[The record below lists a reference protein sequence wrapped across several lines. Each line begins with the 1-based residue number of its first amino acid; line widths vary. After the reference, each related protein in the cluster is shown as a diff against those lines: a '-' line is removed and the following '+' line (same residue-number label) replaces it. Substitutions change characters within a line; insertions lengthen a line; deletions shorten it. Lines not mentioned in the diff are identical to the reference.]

1 MKAWLRSGQD
11 GKWEGPERAKR
22 TESPGH
28 AIPSPITA
36 TLALLAFFGGAEVAL
51 AAEPTKNVKNVGAE
65 VAPDG
70 GLLFENLVTVHAD
83 LVKILDEAGGYTN
96 LELLGNELDAVA
108 GLRVI
113 QIQG

>member
-1 MKAWLRSGQD
+1 MTAWSRSEQD

-36 TLALLAFFGGAEVAL
+36 TPALLAFFD
-51 AAEPTKNVKNVGAE
+51 GAE

-70 GLLFENLVTVHAD
+70 GLLLEHLVTVHAD
-83 LVKILDEAGGYTN
+83 LMEILDEAGGYTN
-96 LELLGNELDAVA
+96 LELLG
-108 GLRVI
+108 
-113 QIQG
+113 